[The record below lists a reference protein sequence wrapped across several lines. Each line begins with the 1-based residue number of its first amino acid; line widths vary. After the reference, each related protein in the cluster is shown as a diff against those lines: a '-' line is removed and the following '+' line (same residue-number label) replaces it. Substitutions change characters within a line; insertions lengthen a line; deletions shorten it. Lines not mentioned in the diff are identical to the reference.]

1 MKHIIYILVFGVTLS
16 ACNDFLDYKDGD
28 KVIPDELE
36 QYSELIYGELVRKS
50 IGATCYNTWIMSDDY
65 MSSIPSWIGETNT
78 DERENYFSWYTWAAE
93 TQITPRGDELI
104 DPAWEHFYHKILM
117 CNIIEKEVGGFEDD
131 LEGVKFRLLGEV
143 QVIRAMSY
151 WYLLNLYGEPFRDAE
166 QAKGAMGVPVNT
178 ETGIEDHLYTR
189 EPLAE
194 VYKLIETDLQNALQN
209 LDKGEQKNSIFHP
222 NQDVARLFLSRVYLE
237 QKRYEDVIAVCNTA
251 MEKTSRSI
259 MSLADMANYTNED
272 TPMLNKNN
280 GSILFSWADRDALPC
295 SSNNYY
301 QQGIFAP
308 STELLALFA
317 SNDLRNK
324 GYALV
329 DLWDPGKVIKYEVNF
344 SGCYTMNYR
353 LEEFYFNRAE
363 AYIETGQ
370 WETGMEDLNVVYSQR
385 IEGGEGKLSATSVED
400 ARECLRTEK
409 RKEFCFEDM
418 RWFDIRRWNL
428 SVEHRYHDFSM
439 DGTYRTY
446 VLEEGSPNYVLPI
459 PLDIQRRNFEIEQP
473 ERVDIEPTI
482 N

>member
-1 MKHIIYILVFGVTLS
+1 M
-16 ACNDFLDYKDGD
+16 
-28 KVIPDELE
+28 
-36 QYSELIYGELVRKS
+36 
-50 IGATCYNTWIMSDDY
+50 
-65 MSSIPSWIGETNT
+65 
-78 DERENYFSWYTWAAE
+78 
-93 TQITPRGDELI
+93 
-104 DPAWEHFYHKILM
+104 
-117 CNIIEKEVGGFEDD
+117 
-131 LEGVKFRLLGEV
+131 
-143 QVIRAMSY
+143 
-151 WYLLNLYGEPFRDAE
+151 
-166 QAKGAMGVPVNT
+166 
-178 ETGIEDHLYTR
+178 
-189 EPLAE
+189 
-194 VYKLIETDLQNALQN
+194 
-209 LDKGEQKNSIFHP
+209 
-222 NQDVARLFLSRVYLE
+222 
-237 QKRYEDVIAVCNTA
+237 
-251 MEKTSRSI
+251 
-259 MSLADMANYTNED
+259 
-272 TPMLNKNN
+272 
-280 GSILFSWADRDALPC
+280 PC